1 MFKSYWRN
9 GWKNLLKN
17 KLSALINIGGLSIGL
32 ATGIL
37 ILLWINDEF
46 SFDAFHQNSA
56 HLFRIMENR
65 RQEGSWQTSTVTQ
78 GPLMKKLV
86 QDLPEI
92 KYASRIA
99 YGGQGLMVAGNK
111 SLYQESVYTDPAYFK
126 MFTFP
131 AVNGDPVT
139 ALQEPGNI
147 VLTESAATRIFGN
160 ADAMGKILKY
170 NNIYDLK
177 VAAIVRDVPPNSS
190 TKFDVVLPFR
200 LYEKENADWIE
211 KWDNYRLTTW
221 VQLQPGANLDG
232 FNEKL
237 KTVSKQTVVPG
248 DGERALFA
256 YPFSALRMHG
266 EFRNGQPSGG
276 RIQLMMLLGTIGGFI
291 LLIACINFMNLSTA
305 RSERRAREVGVR
317 KALGASRTTI
327 ILQFLVEA
335 LLITFLAMV
344 LGILLAKLTIPG
356 LNRISGRSMAFGL
369 GNWKILLSIVLLTF
383 LTGLVAGSYPAFF
396 LSSFQPVK
404 VLKGPTVAQRGG
416 GAFRKT
422 LVTFQFVISIFLIIT
437 TIVLY
442 RQIQYGENRPVGYNQ
457 DQLIEIPV
465 RGDMNQQFALIRDE
479 FSRIPEIEQVSAG
492 SDDLLRFGGATDG
505 IQWPGKTADQNF
517 PVTLTWVQYNWVK
530 TAGLQLAAGRDFSPE
545 YGSDS
550 IGCLVNE
557 AAVRR
562 MGLKEPIIGT
572 LLGKNP
578 IIGVVK
584 DFVANDPYQSPN
596 PMVVFLNTEALGH
609 FFVRLRKTANPQ
621 TALVKIEAAIK
632 KSNPTV
638 PFEFHFIKESYQ
650 QKFNGIRS
658 SGLML
663 NWTGGLAILI
673 SCLGLFG
680 LSSFLAERRT
690 KEIGVRK
697 IMGASAARIW
707 FMLATEFLKPVFIA
721 FIITVPLAILAM
733 QQALKHID
741 YRVELQWW
749 MFLAAGVLTTLVA
762 LATISYQGLKAAAAN
777 PVKAL
782 QTE

>member
-9 GWKNLLKN
+9 GWKSLLKN

-56 HLFRIMENR
+56 SLFRIMENR
-65 RQEGSWQTSTVTQ
+65 QQEGTWHTSPVTQ

-86 QDLPEI
+86 QDLPEV
-92 KYASRIA
+92 KYASRSA
-99 YGGQGLMVAGNK
+99 FAGQGLMVVGNK
-111 SLYQESVYTDPAYFK
+111 SLYQSSIYTDPAYFK

-131 AVNGDPVT
+131 AVSGDPVA

-147 VLTESAATRIFGN
+147 VLTQSAASRIFGRE
-160 ADAMGKILKY
+160 DAMGKILKY
-170 NNIYDLK
+170 NNLYDLK
-177 VAAIVRDVPPNSS
+177 VAAIIRDVPPNST

-200 LYEKENADWIE
+200 LFEKENAEWIE

-221 VQLQPGANLDG
+221 VQLQPGSSLDAL
-232 FNEKL
+232 NNKL
-237 KTVSKQTVVPG
+237 KNVSKQTAAAN
-248 DGERALFA
+248 DAEHYLFA
-256 YPFSALRMHG
+256 YPFSAIRMYG
-266 EFRNGQPSGG
+266 DFKNGRPNGG
-276 RIQLMMLLGTIGGFI
+276 RIEIIMLLGTIGLFI

-327 ILQFLVEA
+327 IFQFLVEA
-335 LLITFLAMV
+335 LLITFLAMF
-344 LGILLAKLTIPG
+344 LGLLLAKLAIPG
-356 LNRISGRSMAFGL
+356 LNRISGRSMALGM
-369 GNWKILLSIVLLTF
+369 GNWQILLGIVLLTF
-383 LTGLVAGSYPAFF
+383 VTGLVAGSYPAFF

-404 VLKGPTVAQRGG
+404 VLKGPVVTQRGG
-416 GAFRKT
+416 GLFRKA

-465 RGDMNQQFALIRDE
+465 RGDMNRQFTQITNE

-517 PVTLTWVQYNWVK
+517 PVTLTWVQYNWIK

-557 AAVRR
+557 AAVKR
-562 MGLKEPIIGT
+562 MGLKEPVIGT
-572 LLGKNP
+572 LLDNHP

-584 DFVANDPYQSPN
+584 DFVANDPYEAAN
-596 PMVVFLNTEALGH
+596 PMMVLLSTGPLDH
-609 FFVRLRKTANPQ
+609 LFVRLQKTTNPQ

-632 KSNPTV
+632 KSNPAI
-638 PFEFHFIKESYQ
+638 PFEFHFIKEAYQ

-658 SGLML
+658 SGFML
-663 NWTGGLAILI
+663 NWTGSLAILI

-690 KEIGVRK
+690 KEIGIRK

-707 FMLATEFLKPVFIA
+707 FMLAQEFLKPVFLA
-721 FIITVPLAILAM
+721 FLITVPLAILAM
-733 QQALKHID
+733 QLALKGID

-749 MFLAAGVLTTLVA
+749 MFLAAGVLTIFVA

-782 QTE
+782 QME